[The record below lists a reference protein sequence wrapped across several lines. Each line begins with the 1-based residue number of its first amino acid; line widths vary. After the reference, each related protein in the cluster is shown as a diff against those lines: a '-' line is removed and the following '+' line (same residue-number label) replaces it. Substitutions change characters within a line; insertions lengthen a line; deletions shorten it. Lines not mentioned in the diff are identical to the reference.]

1 MSTNMKLFA
10 RKSITLA
17 TIISLPLVSFSAA
30 TYAQPR
36 NVQEQNLGAKAQL
49 IQMVA
54 REQPLAAF
62 LTDLYGQMGVPVAIS
77 PNVSRLGYVNGSFHK
92 TPKQIYAEI
101 SSAFGLVN
109 YFDGSVMHIVT
120 ASEVQTRTFS
130 PGPRIASR
138 LVRSAEELGYI
149 NANNKLRATQSGML
163 VASGTKRFIEQ
174 VEELMTA
181 EGGQAQKP
189 NNNNDDDGKFS
200 EELPVPGITTDGA
213 KGMAMKVFYLRY
225 AWAQDNPVMSGSRQT
240 LIPGIASIV
249 RSLVSA
255 RPSTAGFSVSSRRQ
269 TRPKLGGQGLTSTGT
284 EQDVLGSS
292 VSLNDRGNQSYAGGL
307 PQVAS
312 SSQTADLGGDP
323 GQVRIEADSR
333 LNAIIIRDRRD
344 RMPMYEQLIRQLDVE
359 PQLVEIEATIIDVN
373 TDKAQELGINWR
385 WTDGKQ
391 DVFFGNGNATSDQGL
406 LQRGPNITASGNGL
420 SISTVI
426 GSGSAF
432 VSRIN
437 LLAQKGAA
445 RIVTR
450 PQVMT
455 LSNIEAVF
463 DDSDTFYVRVAG
475 REQVDLFDVSV
486 GTTLRVLPHVF
497 RDKGENRIRMMI
509 TVEDGKIRQGSV
521 DGIPVVNRSGVTT
534 QAIMLQG
541 QSLLVGGLVQDS
553 RVSRDTK
560 IPGLGDVPG
569 LGNLFKTSKKNDTRI
584 ERLFLISPRLASL
597 NAPRT
602 KPDPTSQEYLPPVI
616 KQPKTY
622 SPNLPQ
628 AEIAKVEPKAVIA
641 PKTPV
646 VANNETPVETA
657 RPTNV
662 RKSLPQET
670 TQGFETETVAQ
681 PKISNASKPV
691 FTARN
696 EINTELAKP
705 TNLSRSPVASNL
717 NAFQV
722 VTGPQANVTTITK
735 STLATR
741 NDPIAELAT
750 PTSARK
756 QSAKEETHGL
766 EVVFSTQPKTT
777 VPNTITV
784 KNEFSNEMAIPT
796 SQGKSSSYKIISIP
810 SVSPKAA
817 VASKT
822 EISAEIAKPTSIS
835 KPQSEAFV
843 SKNDFINIPKN
854 IILDQRTQLS
864 KTSLSTS
871 PIEIA
876 KSTSKSKVVTIQN
889 SSLTRIYPAAGGI
902 NQVTFSS
909 KTIPSLEKT
918 NPIPTPFISPSVPTK
933 SMIKKEPGQILNRP
947 ASQMISS
954 YENIKYKPTNETCIQ
969 GSCLQNTPP
978 KISQAIIDSP
988 PSVSETLKSS
998 NRKNGIANLTPRTE
1012 SIQVTTAQ
1020 LVIKQLN
1027 KMNCSDSICRVKPLP
1042 VQEEDAHNFTFV
1054 RD

>member
-1 MSTNMKLFA
+1 MSIQMKFFV

-36 NVQEQNLGAKAQL
+36 NAREQTLGAKTQL

-62 LTDLYGQMGVPVAIS
+62 LTDLYGQMGIPVSIS
-77 PNVSRLGYVNGSFHK
+77 PSVSRLGFVNGSFHK

-101 SSAFGLVN
+101 SAAFGLVN

-120 ASEVQTRTFS
+120 AAEVQTRTFS
-130 PGPRIASR
+130 PGPRVAAR
-138 LVRSAEELGYI
+138 LLKSAQELGYI
-149 NANNKLRATQSGML
+149 NANNKLRTSQSGML

-181 EGGQAQKP
+181 EGVHTQKP
-189 NNNNDDDGKFS
+189 NNANNEEENGKFS
-200 EELPVPGITTDGA
+200 EELPVPGVTTDGE
-213 KGMAMKVFYLRY
+213 KGMAIKVFYLRY

-255 RPSTAGFSVSSRRQ
+255 KPSTAGYAVSTRRQ
-269 TRPKLGGQGLTSTGT
+269 TRPKLGGQGLTSTGS

-292 VSLNDRGNQSYAGGL
+292 VSLNDRGNISSTGGL
-307 PQVAS
+307 PQVAAS
-312 SSQTADLGGDP
+312 PQTSDLGGDP
-323 GQVRIEADSR
+323 SQVRIEADSR
-333 LNAIIIRDRRD
+333 LNALIVRDRRD

-391 DVFFGNGNATSDQGL
+391 DVFFGNGNPTSDQGL
-406 LQRGPNITASGNGL
+406 LQRGPNITASATGL

-553 RVSRDTK
+553 RVNRDTK

-622 SPNLPQ
+622 SPNDSQ
-628 AEIAKVEPKAVIA
+628 TEVAKVQPKVI
-641 PKTPV
+641 PESKTSV
-646 VANNETPVETA
+646 ILNNATPVETA
-657 RPTNV
+657 APTNS
-662 RKSLPQET
+662 RKSPSANLIQN
-670 TQGFETETVAQ
+670 FETAPAVKPKIVELQRSTNNDKNRPVAVVELAQ
-681 PKISNASKPV
+681 PTSNRKVFSENILQNFQSTPNARPKASDSERPIII
-691 FTARN
+691 
-696 EINTELAKP
+696 INNDSVAELAKP
-705 TNLSRSPVASNL
+705 TSDRKTLTENETYAL
-717 NAFQV
+717 NAAFSSQAKAIV
-722 VTGPQANVTTITK
+722 PKTTVTIKNEF
-735 STLATR
+735 AT
-741 NDPIAELAT
+741 EVAT
-750 PTSARK
+750 PTSVSK
-756 QSAKEETHGL
+756 L
-766 EVVFSTQPKTT
+766 VNLIST
-777 VPNTITV
+777 NNNFIT
-784 KNEFSNEMAIPT
+784 T
-796 SQGKSSSYKIISIP
+796 SQNGSSGQK
-810 SVSPKAA
+810 
-817 VASKT
+817 
-822 EISAEIAKPTSIS
+822 
-835 KPQSEAFV
+835 
-843 SKNDFINIPKN
+843 
-854 IILDQRTQLS
+854 LQLS
-864 KTSLSTS
+864 ETIKSTS
-871 PIEIA
+871 PVEIIKPTT
-876 KSTSKSKVVTIQN
+876 KSMTITFH
-889 SSLTRIYPAAGGI
+889 SSALVNISPAAGDI
-902 NQVTFSS
+902 KQVALAPTISASLVKNNPVSTSAENSS
-909 KTIPSLEKT
+909 A
-918 NPIPTPFISPSVPTK
+918 VVK
-933 SMIKKEPGQILNRP
+933 SAPKKELSPILNRP
-947 ASQMISS
+947 ASQMITS
-954 YENIKYKPTNETCIQ
+954 YENIKYRSINENCIE
-969 GSCLQNTPP
+969 GSCLQNIPP
-978 KISQAIIDSP
+978 KISQL
-988 PSVSETLKSS
+988 SVGTARLATNNLKSATHKS
-998 NRKNGIANLTPRTE
+998 EIINLETRTE
-1012 SIQVTTAQ
+1012 VAQVTTAQ
-1020 LVIKQLN
+1020 LIIKALN

-1042 VQEEDAHNFTFV
+1042 AQLEDSHDLIFV